1 MINTEEMY
9 GEELIAD
16 VIENIRGMIHLGVD
30 GDAISQDERYIVNIT
45 LIEKNKP
52 KKYRDPLWLHDAY
65 VVQGRSMQDIGK
77 EFNISPTAINQW
89 LTKLEIPTRIHK
101 RIINANEE

>member
-1 MINTEEMY
+1 MISTTMY
-9 GEELIAD
+9 DEELITD
-16 VIENIRGMIHLGVD
+16 VVDTLRGMINLGVD
-30 GDAISQDERYIVNIT
+30 GDAIAQNERYSVNIT

-77 EFNISPTAINQW
+77 EFSITPTAINQW
-89 LTKLEIPTRIHK
+89 LVKLEIPTRVHK
-101 RIINANEE
+101 RITNSQEE